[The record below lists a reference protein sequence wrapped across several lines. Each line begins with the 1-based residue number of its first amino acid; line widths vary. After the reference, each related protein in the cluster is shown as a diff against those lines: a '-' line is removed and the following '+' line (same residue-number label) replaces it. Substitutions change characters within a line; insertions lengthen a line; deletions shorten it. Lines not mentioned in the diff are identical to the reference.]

1 MVADEGYTPDD
12 PYKMLITRVEG
23 FGVKIDKIIGMKMK
37 ADGTFSQISTSI
49 YFNMGLFDPHFK
61 LISRGEF
68 GKKILAQELKEG
80 SQMKFKPR
88 CSHPVSKKYIY
99 LRSQIAREA
108 GCTGRVVQK
117 RIDRLGV
124 VPEMTP
130 WKGSPRFLYS
140 KSQVNQLLRNL
151 KKYPPVRG
159 VETVFD

>member
-1 MVADEGYTPDD
+1 
-12 PYKMLITRVEG
+12 
-23 FGVKIDKIIGMKMK
+23 
-37 ADGTFSQISTSI
+37 
-49 YFNMGLFDPHFK
+49 
-61 LISRGEF
+61 
-68 GKKILAQELKEG
+68 
-80 SQMKFKPR
+80 MKFKPR